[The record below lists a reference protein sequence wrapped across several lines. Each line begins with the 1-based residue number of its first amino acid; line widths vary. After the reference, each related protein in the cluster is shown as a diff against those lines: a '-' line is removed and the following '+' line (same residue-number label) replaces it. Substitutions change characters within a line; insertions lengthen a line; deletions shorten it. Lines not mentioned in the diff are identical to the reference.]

1 MFWDKIRRLFRK
13 KSAPKCV
20 YAGPEYFE
28 RKNQSSTDPDLRSE
42 PKCVYAGPEYFKRQ
56 RRKTERAVEEPEP
69 ICVYAGPEPDI
80 DEPEIEEPKIEEPV
94 IEEPGIDG
102 PEIAAPVYA
111 GPAPYT
117 EENVPEPETEKV
129 IPRRPRFGR
138 VYAGPA
144 FCGGGNPNPKK
155 PRDPGSIAQPVYAA
169 PVPRAKQQN
178 EKGERKKYPDPGK
191 EDNDI
196 QEVYGGPDMM

>member
-28 RKNQSSTDPDLRSE
+28 
-42 PKCVYAGPEYFKRQ
+42 RQ

-144 FCGGGNPNPKK
+144 FYGGGNPKK

-178 EKGERKKYPDPGK
+178 AKGERKKYPDPGK